1 VQLPV
6 QPGEPLGA
14 RSESPSLSAQEDT
27 RAPVHTNIHTPALD
41 LGIAKA
47 SLAIHA
53 VSFVLIAVFQ
63 NATAFVVA
71 GLLATFSIGYGPVD
85 AESLVGTLCA
95 PRWGDVGGWE
105 VVRRNERDSD
115 ARVRAQTDTCISI
128 LTLEGYLC
136 RNQIIGPSLFG
147 VVYMKTVATFPEA
160 MFYVFMAVVLF
171 SLSFLF
177 LVQIPPGSKGKAGDE
192 GVELE
197 VEAPVA
203 TMDVATPLIVL
214 NDGE

>member
-1 VQLPV
+1 
-6 QPGEPLGA
+6 
-14 RSESPSLSAQEDT
+14 
-27 RAPVHTNIHTPALD
+27 
-41 LGIAKA
+41 
-47 SLAIHA
+47 
-53 VSFVLIAVFQ
+53 
-63 NATAFVVA
+63 
-71 GLLATFSIGYGPVD
+71 
-85 AESLVGTLCA
+85 
-95 PRWGDVGGWE
+95 
-105 VVRRNERDSD
+105 
-115 ARVRAQTDTCISI
+115 
-128 LTLEGYLC
+128 LC